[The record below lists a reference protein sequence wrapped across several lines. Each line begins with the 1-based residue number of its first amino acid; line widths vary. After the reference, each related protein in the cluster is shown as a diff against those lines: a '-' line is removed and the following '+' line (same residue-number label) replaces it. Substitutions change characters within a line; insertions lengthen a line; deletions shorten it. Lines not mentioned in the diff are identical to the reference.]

1 MSTNLNDLD
10 RANELF
16 AFLQGDVPK
25 GFVLHNVPKLDAP
38 TAATVLYV
46 LSAHFKGWCVPDS
59 IERCD
64 VCGDL
69 YDSDEGGKTLN
80 FGEKPYYFCDDCE
93 DGVEYRQKIIET
105 AESMNAQVQMT
116 IRARTSLLAWAN
128 AFELSDEW
136 LTRIQVAAR
145 MRCVIN
151 EALGGE

>member
-46 LSAHFKGWCVPDS
+46 LSEHFKGWFVPDS

-69 YDSDEGGKTLN
+69 YDSDEGGKMLN

-93 DGVEYRQKIIET
+93 DGFEYRQKIIET
-105 AESMNAQVQMT
+105 AESMNMRART
-116 IRARTSLLAWAN
+116 IRSARTSLLAWAN